1 MSTDYERE
9 RLEEFIADGWTAA
22 ELGEYARQ
30 WRLNGRTYPTAQAY
44 QLTVSLM
51 SREEARSD
59 LKRLRRPGYVL
70 PPFDRLDDD
79 DPDNP
84 EHSEETRAAVE
95 ALARLV
101 MASNDDRSWRNAKR
115 GPDAATPK
123 KLWKECFREID
134 RHEGLE
140 RAIDALG
147 LWSVWPSLKQSARLR
162 RRGREKPREPPGCSG
177 SFVNCTQEQPSSKW

>member
-1 MSTDYERE
+1 MRTDYERQ

-44 QLTVSLM
+44 QFAVTLWD
-51 SREEARSD
+51 RETARAD

-70 PPFDRLDDD
+70 PPFDRLDHD

-84 EHSEETRAAVE
+84 EHSAETRAAVE

-101 MASNDDRSWRNAKR
+101 MASNDDRSWRKTKR
-115 GPDAATPK
+115 GPDAPIPK
-123 KLWKECFREID
+123 KLWKTCYRDLYRFG
-134 RHEGLE
+134 GLE
-140 RAIDALG
+140 GAIDAL
-147 LWSVWPSLKQSARLR
+147 RLHAY
-162 RRGREKPREPPGCSG
+162 C
-177 SFVNCTQEQPSSKW
+177 C

>member
-30 WRLNGRTYPTAQAY
+30 WRFNGRTYPTAQAY

-51 SREEARSD
+51 NREWARSY
-59 LKRLRRPGYVL
+59 LEWLRRPGYVL
-70 PPFDRLDDD
+70 PPFDRLDHD

-101 MASNDDRSWRNAKR
+101 MARNDDIRQRHWRSAKR
-115 GPDAATPK
+115 GPEAPIPK
-123 KLWKECFREID
+123 KLWKTCYHDID
-134 RHEGLE
+134 RFGGLE
-140 RAIDALG
+140 GAIDAL
-147 LWSVWPSLKQSARLR
+147 RLR
-162 RRGREKPREPPGCSG
+162 AYC
-177 SFVNCTQEQPSSKW
+177 C

>member
-44 QLTVSLM
+44 QLTVSFM
-51 SREEARSD
+51 NREWTRSY
-59 LKRLRRPGYVL
+59 LKLLREPGYVL

-101 MASNDDRSWRNAKR
+101 MASNDDRSWRKTKR
-115 GPDAATPK
+115 GPDAPISK
-123 KLWKECFREID
+123 KLWKTCYRDLHRFG
-134 RHEGLE
+134 GLE
-140 RAIDALG
+140 AAIDAL
-147 LWSVWPSLKQSARLR
+147 RLHAY
-162 RRGREKPREPPGCSG
+162 C
-177 SFVNCTQEQPSSKW
+177 C